1 MAEESGIYAEDIVK
15 NSQGVVGLVLEDAEE
30 TTDESESD
38 EEALKKGQI
47 VVCWYP
53 SGNEETLSLSKVFS
67 KRFPGKSVAL
77 MKLSCFDLDIFTI
90 SSVFYYGDLAL
101 SSLSVIDVLALS
113 LYKLMKKSLHI
124 LLLSLIYI

>member
-1 MAEESGIYAEDIVK
+1 MRKRETGERFICLATQAAGLAPYSVGSTVMAEESGIYAEDIVK

-53 SGNEETLSLSKVFS
+53 SGNEETLSLSKVFP
-67 KRFPGKSVAL
+67 KDFPL
-77 MKLSCFDLDIFTI
+77 N
-90 SSVFYYGDLAL
+90 
-101 SSLSVIDVLALS
+101 
-113 LYKLMKKSLHI
+113 
-124 LLLSLIYI
+124 LLP

>member
-67 KRFPGKSVAL
+67 ERFAGKSVAL
-77 MKLSCFDLDIFTI
+77 MKLGYFDLDIFTVT
-90 SSVFYYGDLAL
+90 SVF
-101 SSLSVIDVLALS
+101 
-113 LYKLMKKSLHI
+113 
-124 LLLSLIYI
+124 

>member
-53 SGNEETLSLSKVFS
+53 SGNEETLSLSKVFF

-90 SSVFYYGDLAL
+90 SSVFYYGDLAF

-124 LLLSLIYI
+124 LLLSLI

>member
-77 MKLSCFDLDIFTI
+77 MKLSCFDLDIFTV
-90 SSVFYYGDLAL
+90 SCVFYYGGLAL
-101 SSLSVIDVLALS
+101 LR
-113 LYKLMKKSLHI
+113 
-124 LLLSLIYI
+124 

>member
-90 SSVFYYGDLAL
+90 SSVFYYGDLAF

-124 LLLSLIYI
+124 LLLSLIYM

>member
-15 NSQGVVGLVLEDAEE
+15 NSQGLVGLVLEDAEE

-77 MKLSCFDLDIFTI
+77 IKLSCFDLDIFRV
-90 SSVFYYGDLAL
+90 SCSVLVSRCTPFFVECDRCVG
-101 SSLSVIDVLALS
+101 
-113 LYKLMKKSLHI
+113 
-124 LLLSLIYI
+124 

>member
-1 MAEESGIYAEDIVK
+1 MAGESGIYAEDIVK

-53 SGNEETLSLSKVFS
+53 SGNEETLSLSKVLQ
-67 KRFPGKSVAL
+67 RFPGKFEVVE
-77 MKLSCFDLDIFTI
+77 
-90 SSVFYYGDLAL
+90 VF
-101 SSLSVIDVLALS
+101 
-113 LYKLMKKSLHI
+113 
-124 LLLSLIYI
+124 